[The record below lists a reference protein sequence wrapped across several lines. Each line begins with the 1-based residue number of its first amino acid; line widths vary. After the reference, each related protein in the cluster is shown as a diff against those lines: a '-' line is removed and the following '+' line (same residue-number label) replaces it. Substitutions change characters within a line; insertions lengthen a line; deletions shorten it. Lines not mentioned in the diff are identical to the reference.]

1 MKTLLGALL
10 LALSLGASAQDYPNR
25 PVRLLV
31 GFPPGGGMDSIAR
44 VIAPKLAELLGQP
57 FLVENRTGAGGALA
71 ADALVRAAP
80 DGYVLLLAESGT
92 LIVPAINPKAAYD
105 PVKQFAAVGGVCSL
119 PLALVSTPSFP
130 ASNAQE
136 LIAVL
141 KASPGKYSYASP
153 GVGTLQHLAFELFMR
168 TAGVQAVHVPYKGAT
183 AMMPDLMSG
192 QVPIGVVSALA
203 GVSQARGGK
212 IRALAVTSAQRLPN
226 APEIPAL
233 SETIPGFE
241 AAPNVFVVAP
251 AGFASERLS
260 SAVRRAVTSP
270 DVLDS
275 FAKQGATPM
284 PVDAARAR
292 RAHRGRGAALGR
304 GGEGRGHQ
312 GGVNLKQLHIGFYG
326 AVMGLAG
333 LGLTARAA
341 APLFPGAIRA
351 PAYFTEVWVALGAAG
366 LAHPGSVPTSSS
378 YGSTPRRCAM
388 T

>member
-1 MKTLLGALL
+1 MKTFLGGLL
-10 LALSLGASAQDYPNR
+10 LIWALGVSAQDYPNR

-31 GFPPGGGMDSIAR
+31 GFAPGGGMDTIAR
-44 VIAPKLAELLGQP
+44 IIAPKLADSLGQP

-92 LIVPAINPKAAYD
+92 LIVPAMNPKAAYD

-119 PLALVSTPSFP
+119 PLALVSSTSFP
-130 ASNAQE
+130 AANVQE
-136 LIAVL
+136 LISLL

-168 TAGVQAVHVPYKGAT
+168 AAGVQAVHVPYKGAT

-233 SETIPGFE
+233 AETIAGFE
-241 AAPNVFVVAP
+241 AAPNVFLVAP
-251 AGFASERLS
+251 AGFSSDKLS
-260 SAVRRAVTSP
+260 NAVRAAVTSP
-270 DVLDS
+270 DVQES
-275 FAKQGATPM
+275 FSKQGATPL
-284 PVDAARAR
+284 PAQPGELAARISAETR
-292 RAHRGRGAALGR
+292 RWS
-304 GGEGRGHQ
+304 
-312 GGVNLKQLHIGFYG
+312 
-326 AVMGLAG
+326 AVVKDAG
-333 LGLTARAA
+333 IKA
-341 APLFPGAIRA
+341 
-351 PAYFTEVWVALGAAG
+351 E
-366 LAHPGSVPTSSS
+366 
-378 YGSTPRRCAM
+378 
-388 T
+388 

>member
-1 MKTLLGALL
+1 MKTILGALL
-10 LALSLGASAQDYPNR
+10 LVFSLGVSAQEYPSR

-44 VIAPKLAELLGQP
+44 VIAPKLAEFLGQP
-57 FLVENRTGAGGALA
+57 VLVENRTGAGGALA

-233 SETIPGFE
+233 AETIPGFE

-260 SAVRRAVTSP
+260 SALRRAVASA

-284 PVDAARAR
+284 PVDPRELGERIAAEVR
-292 RAHRGRGAALGR
+292 RWAA
-304 GGEGRGHQ
+304 
-312 GGVNLKQLHIGFYG
+312 VVKD
-326 AVMGLAG
+326 AG
-333 LGLTARAA
+333 IKA
-341 APLFPGAIRA
+341 
-351 PAYFTEVWVALGAAG
+351 E
-366 LAHPGSVPTSSS
+366 
-378 YGSTPRRCAM
+378 
-388 T
+388 

>member
-1 MKTLLGALL
+1 MSRFAVALL
-10 LALSLGASAQDYPNR
+10 LLFASQVFSQEYPAR

-31 GFPPGGGMDSIAR
+31 GFPPGGGMDTIAR
-44 VIAPKLAELLGQP
+44 VVAPKLQELLGQP
-57 FLVENRTGAGGALA
+57 FVVENRTGAAGALA
-71 ADALVRAAP
+71 ADGLVKAAP
-80 DGYVLLLAESGT
+80 DGYVLLLAESGA
-92 LIVPAINPKAAYD
+92 LVVPAINPKVAYD
-105 PVKQFAAVGGVCSL
+105 PVKQFAAIGGVCSL
-119 PLALVSTPSFP
+119 PLALVSSTSFP
-130 ASNAQE
+130 AGNAQE

-203 GVSQARGGK
+203 GVAQAKGGK

-233 SETIPGFE
+233 AETIPGFE

-260 SAVRRAVTSP
+260 NAVRQAVMSSE
-270 DVLDS
+270 VQDS

-284 PVDAARAR
+284 PLEPRELASRIAAETRRWAAVVKDAGIKA
-292 RAHRGRGAALGR
+292 
-304 GGEGRGHQ
+304 E
-312 GGVNLKQLHIGFYG
+312 
-326 AVMGLAG
+326 
-333 LGLTARAA
+333 
-341 APLFPGAIRA
+341 
-351 PAYFTEVWVALGAAG
+351 
-366 LAHPGSVPTSSS
+366 
-378 YGSTPRRCAM
+378 
-388 T
+388 

>member
-1 MKTLLGALL
+1 MKTLLGGLL
-10 LALSLGASAQDYPNR
+10 LIWALGVSAQDYPNR

-31 GFPPGGGMDSIAR
+31 GFAPGGGMDTIAR
-44 VIAPKLAELLGQP
+44 IIAPKLADSLGQP

-92 LIVPAINPKAAYD
+92 LIVPAMNPKAAYD

-119 PLALVSTPSFP
+119 PLAMVSSTSFP
-130 ASNAQE
+130 AANVQE
-136 LIAVL
+136 LISLL

-168 TAGVQAVHVPYKGAT
+168 AAGVQAVHVPYKGAT

-233 SETIPGFE
+233 AETIAGFE
-241 AAPNVFVVAP
+241 AAPNVFLVAP
-251 AGFASERLS
+251 AGFSSDKLS
-260 SAVRRAVTSP
+260 NAVRAAVTSP
-270 DVLDS
+270 DVQES
-275 FAKQGATPM
+275 FSKQGATPL
-284 PVDAARAR
+284 PAQPGELAARISAETR
-292 RAHRGRGAALGR
+292 RWS
-304 GGEGRGHQ
+304 
-312 GGVNLKQLHIGFYG
+312 
-326 AVMGLAG
+326 AVVKDAG
-333 LGLTARAA
+333 IKA
-341 APLFPGAIRA
+341 
-351 PAYFTEVWVALGAAG
+351 E
-366 LAHPGSVPTSSS
+366 
-378 YGSTPRRCAM
+378 
-388 T
+388 